1 MIIMNFTQ
9 KRNSRI
15 NNHMSLAS
23 HAGKDTFTINGKT
36 VLKRSGTSNI
46 YDITGG
52 GGGGSGGTKFLAR
65 DGEITWVHGQGEE
78 QSFDINELANND
90 TWSGYTYDP
99 SHVVIV
105 HGIDMPIIDAANWNS
120 VTTQGYNFSPTYTGY
135 IGMTREGIIHVTYS
149 RSSDISFGIRV
160 YEPSGSSSGGGS
172 GVLAQGRVRDMT
184 NSSTYTAE
192 QTGFSGPPVWS
203 SSGATGYNSSR
214 YYFTWTFPGINEAD
228 HIIKVTN
235 AGIGTGTAFS
245 RFMGYTLG
253 SDTITVIWNMSSD
266 TNFAWQELEHYISV
280 ESSPF

>member
-1 MIIMNFTQ
+1 MPLSDYNGQDSF
-9 KRNSRI
+9 SL
-15 NNHMSLAS
+15 NNKSY
-23 HAGKDTFTINGKT
+23 TN
-36 VLKRSGTSNI
+36 RGTGVPI

-52 GGGGSGGTKFLAR
+52 GTSLTSSLTMATHDYRVYGIYDLNNKYSLTIPNFTSSSKLLIIHDDTPGGTYGDTGEIMRQTLLGPGESISLTMGVGSTLGSADLTLSEDGVFSGTWDVGPGLNGTFRTISVCHFYEETQSGSGG
-65 DGEITWVHGQGEE
+65 V
-78 QSFDINELANND
+78 
-90 TWSGYTYDP
+90 
-99 SHVVIV
+99 
-105 HGIDMPIIDAANWNS
+105 
-120 VTTQGYNFSPTYTGY
+120 
-135 IGMTREGIIHVTYS
+135 
-149 RSSDISFGIRV
+149 
-160 YEPSGSSSGGGS
+160 SGSSS

-192 QTGFSGPPVWS
+192 QTGFSGPPTFS

-235 AGIGTGTAFS
+235 AGVGTGTAFS

-280 ESSPF
+280 ERAPF